1 MVAMGWGVVRATL
14 ARHTFLGIVAM
25 GATYLLSTCLFD
37 IYYSID
43 WGGDSNNVDTSGNV
57 QEYGDEEQETEVGD
71 FVQVCLWLSFYID
84 IVFMIW
90 IPSAMCQTM
99 HYLRTTN
106 QLRKLERYQVLL
118 KIMMVAFLLTFV
130 TVILVVTGTFGL
142 SFMDIGEGN
151 EINFFIILTFVAMVW
166 RPNPNAREFAYVME
180 LGTGGDD
187 DDNMNG
193 TTDLELVA
201 DSAACDEQQHS
212 RRSKNGTYEGGGA
225 VSIDR
230 AEPA

>member
-1 MVAMGWGVVRATL
+1 MVAMGWGVVRASL
-14 ARHTFLGIVAM
+14 AMLTFLGIVGM
-25 GATYLLSTCLFD
+25 GTTYLLSTCLFD
-37 IYYSID
+37 IYYTID
-43 WGGDSNNVDTSGNV
+43 WGDTNDSSSSNIEGSGEV
-57 QEYGDEEQETEVGD
+57 QETEVGD
-71 FVQVCLWLSFYID
+71 LVDVCLWLSFYID

-99 HYLRTTN
+99 HYLKTTN

-118 KIMMVAFLLTFV
+118 KIMMVAVLLTII
-130 TVILVVTGTFGL
+130 TIILAVTGTFGL
-142 SFMDIGEGN
+142 SLMDIGEGN

-166 RPNPNAREFAYVME
+166 RPNPNAREFAYAME

-187 DDNMNG
+187 DDMNG

-201 DSAACDEQQHS
+201 DSACNEQQQS